1 MVGALDGAIHFYD
14 SIDNNLSSGN
24 AFSVISENFLNLS
37 KNMGAYSSFIVND
50 IDDDGNLDLFIGQ
63 DLGGIYHLE
72 HDLNGSLAI
81 QENSFEEKEMF
92 LFPNP
97 TNDFLNIKTDIV
109 PTEIQLF
116 SSEGKELHK
125 FIINENSTQFSIS
138 ELPKGIY
145 FLKSDKF
152 GKLYRIIKN

>member
-1 MVGALDGAIHFYD
+1 M
-14 SIDNNLSSGN
+14 
-24 AFSVISENFLNLS
+24 
-37 KNMGAYSSFIVND
+37 VND
-50 IDDDGNLDLFIGQ
+50 LDNDGNLDLFIGQ

-81 QENSFEEKEMF
+81 HENSFEEKEML

-97 TNDFLNIKTDIV
+97 TNDFLYIKTDIV
-109 PTEIQLF
+109 PTEIHLF

-145 FLKSDKF
+145 FLKSDKL